1 MKNLIT
7 YLKTL
12 WSRVADS
19 QRKEVGVISGEA
31 TIEHPFST
39 YSAPFG
45 TCWQPSEM
53 CRNARNAFN
62 SRQRKCVGRNDGTY
76 F

>member
-31 TIEHPFST
+31 H
-39 YSAPFG
+39 SAPIQHPLG
-45 TCWQPSEM
+45 PAGNQVENCI
-53 CRNARNAFN
+53 R
-62 SRQRKCVGRNDGTY
+62 
-76 F
+76 